1 MHFFDTYRG
10 ARDHNV
16 TLARVMIVVLLCG
29 CMAMAAEL
37 PAIWIDVPYVKQ
49 SPEGCGAASIAMVMQ
64 YWSAAG
70 GKTPGSAADAGQIL
84 RVLHSPKGHG
94 VYASAM
100 SHYFEEQGYQT
111 YSFVGDWDS
120 LRQHLTKGR
129 PLILAL
135 KPSSM
140 ERSLHYVVAA
150 GMDPQ
155 REIVMV
161 NDPAERKLRELD
173 RRTFEKQWEGAQ
185 RWTLLALPK
194 QPGH

>member
-1 MHFFDTYRG
+1 MHYFDRNRG
-10 ARDHNV
+10 ARVRNV
-16 TLARVMIVVLLCG
+16 IIVVLLCG
-29 CMAMAAEL
+29 CMAAAAEL
-37 PAIWIDVPYVKQ
+37 PAIWLDVPYVKQ

-70 GKTPGSAADAGQIL
+70 GRTAGDGADALHIL
-84 RVLHSPKGHG
+84 RVLHSPGGHG

-111 YSFVGDWDS
+111 YSFAGDWDL

-129 PLILAL
+129 PLIVAL

-140 ERSLHYVVAA
+140 ERSLHYVVVA
-150 GMDPQ
+150 GMDSQ
-155 REIVMV
+155 RQILMV

-173 RRTFEKQWEGAQ
+173 RTTFEKQWEGAQ